1 MSQNLPVPSAPT
13 RASNQVTSGNP
24 SASTASTPAPRR
36 VSSAVLMGDGR
47 AIEIEHGGRV
57 YQLRITQLNKLI
69 LTA

>member
-1 MSQNLPVPSAPT
+1 MSQNLPAPSAPT
-13 RASNQVTSGNP
+13 RASNPAASNKTH
-24 SASTASTPAPRR
+24 ASTSTAAPRR

>member
-1 MSQNLPVPSAPT
+1 MSQNLPATGAPT
-13 RASNQVTSGNP
+13 RAHSPAASNN
-24 SASTASTPAPRR
+24 ANASTPAPRR

>member
-1 MSQNLPVPSAPT
+1 MSQNIPAPSAPT
-13 RASNQVTSGNP
+13 RASAPSSSGNP
-24 SASTASTPAPRR
+24 CAGTVSMPAPRR

-47 AIEIEHGGRV
+47 AIEIEHGGRI